1 MEEKPEVG
9 YLRLLKAVV
18 EDVINHYAEY
28 YSTALLTEYKL
39 LYLSEEAQKLQRQGY
54 DTSHLNKIRD
64 ELSKD
69 VYVDDLDCFF
79 ESRLFHV
86 ACAVMGW
93 EPEEKRK
100 EIKKIARE
108 RVDINEIKE
117 RAWLEVKKECLFTM
131 VLTSQTGGGG
141 RRE

>member
-1 MEEKPEVG
+1 MEKRPEVG

-54 DTSHLNKIRD
+54 DISRLNKIKD

-69 VYVDDLDCFF
+69 VYVEDLDCFF
-79 ESRLFHV
+79 ESWLFAV

-93 EPEEKRK
+93 EPEAKEK
-100 EIKKIARE
+100 EIKKIARN
-108 RVDINEIKE
+108 RVNLAEVKE
-117 RAWLEVKKECLFTM
+117 EAWQEVKKILY
-131 VLTSQTGGGG
+131 LANRG
-141 RRE
+141 